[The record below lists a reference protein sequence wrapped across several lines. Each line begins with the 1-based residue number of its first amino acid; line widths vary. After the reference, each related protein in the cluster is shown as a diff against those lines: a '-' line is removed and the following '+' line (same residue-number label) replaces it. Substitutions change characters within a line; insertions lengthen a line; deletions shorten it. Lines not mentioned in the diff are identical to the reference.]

1 MSLLG
6 TEASFYH
13 HRDKGVDWVFVEH
26 PSYHRAGGLYGD
38 SYGVYGDNQ
47 VCYCEGSMSQLA
59 PAAQVVCILLSHY
72 ACARL
77 LQPLCRLMLKAQ
89 KT

>member
-47 VCYCEGSMSQLA
+47 VCSCEARPAPMGLWLDSKSQAPHLSANYCLTA
-59 PAAQVVCILLSHY
+59 HH
-72 ACARL
+72 
-77 LQPLCRLMLKAQ
+77 
-89 KT
+89 

>member
-47 VCYCEGSMSQLA
+47 VWLCESQ
-59 PAAQVVCILLSHY
+59 
-72 ACARL
+72 
-77 LQPLCRLMLKAQ
+77 
-89 KT
+89 